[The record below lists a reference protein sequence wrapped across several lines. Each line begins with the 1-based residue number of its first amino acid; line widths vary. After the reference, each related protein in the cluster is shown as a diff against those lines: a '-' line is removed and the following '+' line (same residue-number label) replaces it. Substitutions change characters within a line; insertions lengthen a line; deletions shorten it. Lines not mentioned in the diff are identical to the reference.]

1 MKLTKVLAAVVLAM
15 VVGLSPAIA
24 GTGST
29 SPNNA
34 HGDNRAVNIWVAGFW
49 LHHVRVGPLRL
60 ERERPL
66 HLRRR
71 RIGCTS
77 CNRYSTTS
85 VYSNTPTC
93 VANQNKLTYAITGVC
108 HQATNR
114 ALQGTSIPYVLSW
127 NIGGGGTSNAL
138 FCTFGAGLSC
148 YGALLSVHPI
158 I

>member
-1 MKLTKVLAAVVLAM
+1 MKPTKLLAAIVLAM
-15 VVGLSPAIA
+15 VVGLSPALA

-29 SPNNA
+29 SSNNA

-49 LHHVRVGPLRL
+49 LHHTYEWVRYGSSVSAHYTYGGDAS
-60 ERERPL
+60 
-66 HLRRR
+66 
-71 RIGCTS
+71 GCTS

-127 NIGGGGTSNAL
+127 NVGGGGTSNAL

-148 YGALLSVHPI
+148 YGAPC
-158 I
+158 